1 MPPTPQRVSDYEG
14 NAGSQCFCLPQL
26 PVLFLGPPGPP
37 EVESPE
43 LHSVALG
50 HFLLPLQTEPLL
62 SRTEARA
69 GGVFLL
75 IANTVSPEA
84 TSGTLMSECLC
95 REALG
100 ETAAPDRDKERR
112 VQEVAA
118 VDPM

>member
-43 LHSVALG
+43 LHSVVLG
-50 HFLLPLQTEPLL
+50 HFLLPLQREPLL
-62 SRTEARA
+62 FRTEARA
-69 GGVFLL
+69 GEVFLL
-75 IANTVSPEA
+75 FANAVSPEA
-84 TSGTLMSECLC
+84 SPGTLSECLC

-118 VDPM
+118 ADSM